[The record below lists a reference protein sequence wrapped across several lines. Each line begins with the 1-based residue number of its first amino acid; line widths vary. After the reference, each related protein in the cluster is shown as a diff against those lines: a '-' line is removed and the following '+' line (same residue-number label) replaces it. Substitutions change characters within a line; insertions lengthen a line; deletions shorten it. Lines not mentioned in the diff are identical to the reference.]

1 MSKPL
6 VEFVEV
12 DGVNLRVATQ
22 RSNKKGKDSVP
33 LLLFNGI
40 GANLELCF
48 PFMEAMPEK
57 EIVIFDVPG
66 IGRSQMSWRP
76 RRFSGLASL
85 ANKLLNRLGYQE
97 VDVIGVSWGGAL
109 AQQFARQ
116 YPKRCRRLVLAA
128 TSTGAIMVPGKPSV
142 LAKIATPRR
151 YFSPGYMQKAA
162 GEIYGGETRRNPKV
176 MSAHTSRIIP
186 PQFMGYVY
194 QLLAGMGWTSI
205 HWLHRIRQ
213 PTLVMAGA
221 EDPLVPAVNSRI
233 ISFLIPNNRLH
244 IVPGGGH
251 LFMLYSI
258 DKVVPVIRDFLDSDV
273 PLAESYRAA

>member
-1 MSKPL
+1 MSKPK

-12 DGVNLRVATQ
+12 EGIHLRVATQ
-22 RSNKKGKDSVP
+22 RGGDGGAGQGLP

-48 PFMEAMPEK
+48 PFMEAMAER
-57 EIVIFDVPG
+57 EIIIFDVPG
-66 IGRSQMSWRP
+66 VGRSQMSWRP
-76 RRFSGLASL
+76 RRFSGLARL
-85 ANKLLNRLGYQE
+85 ANKLLDRLGYRR

-116 YPKRCRRLVLAA
+116 YADRCRRLVLAA
-128 TSTGAIMVPGKPSV
+128 TSTGAIMVPGRPSA
-142 LAKIATPRR
+142 LAKMITPRR
-151 YFSPGYMQKAA
+151 YLSPTYLQKAA
-162 GEIYGGETRRNPKV
+162 GEIYGGEARRDPRLI
-176 MSAHTSRIIP
+176 SAHTARMIA

-194 QLLAGMGWTSI
+194 QLIAGMGWTSI

-221 EDPLVPAVNSRI
+221 DDPLVPPVNARI
-233 ISFLIPNNRLH
+233 LSLLIPNNRLV

-251 LFMLYSI
+251 LFMLHSL
-258 DKVVPVIRDFLDSDV
+258 DSVVPKIRQFLDAEH
-273 PLAESYRAA
+273 PLTD

>member
-22 RSNKKGKDSVP
+22 RSNPKGKNSVP

-85 ANKLLNRLGYQE
+85 ANKLLDRLGYQE

-128 TSTGAIMVPGKPSV
+128 TSTGAIMVPGRPSV

-176 MSAHTSRIIP
+176 MSAHTSRIIA

-194 QLLAGMGWTSI
+194 QLVAGIGWTSI

-213 PTLVMAGA
+213 PTLVMAGS

-251 LFMLYSI
+251 LFMLHSI
-258 DKVVPVIRDFLDSDV
+258 DKVVPVITAFLESEN
-273 PLAESYRAA
+273 PLA

>member
-1 MSKPL
+1 MTSPT
-6 VEFVEV
+6 VEYVEV
-12 DGVNLRVATQ
+12 DGINLRVATQ
-22 RSNKKGKDSVP
+22 KGQRSGASNNGLP

-66 IGRSQMSWRP
+66 VGRSQMSWRP
-76 RRFSGLASL
+76 RRFSGLARL
-85 ANKLLNRLGYQE
+85 ANKLLTRLGYQQ

-116 YPKRCRRLVLAA
+116 YPQRCRRLILAA

-142 LAKIATPRR
+142 LSKMVTPKR
-151 YFSPGYMQKAA
+151 YLSPKYMQKAA
-162 GEIYGGETRRNPKV
+162 GDIYGGEARRNPDLL
-176 MSAHTSRIIP
+176 SAHTSRIIA
-186 PQFMGYVY
+186 PQFMGYLY
-194 QLLAGMGWTSI
+194 QLFAGMGWTSI
-205 HWLHRIRQ
+205 HWLHRIHQ

-221 EDPLVPAVNSRI
+221 EDPLVPPVNARI
-233 ISFLIPNNRLH
+233 IAHLIPNNRLF

-258 DKVVPVIRDFLDSDV
+258 DKVVPVVRGFLDAEL
-273 PLAESYRAA
+273 PLAA

>member
-1 MSKPL
+1 
-6 VEFVEV
+6 
-12 DGVNLRVATQ
+12 
-22 RSNKKGKDSVP
+22 
-33 LLLFNGI
+33 
-40 GANLELCF
+40 
-48 PFMEAMPEK
+48 MEAMPEK

-66 IGRSQMSWRP
+66 VGRSQMSWRP

-85 ANKLLNRLGYQE
+85 ANKLLDRLGYQE

-116 YPKRCRRLVLAA
+116 YPRRCRRLVLAA
-128 TSTGAIMVPGKPSV
+128 TSTGAIMVPGRPSV

-176 MSAHTSRIIP
+176 MSAHTSRIIA
-186 PQFMGYVY
+186 PQFMGYIY
-194 QLLAGMGWTSI
+194 QLIAGIGWTSI

-213 PTLVMAGA
+213 PTLVMAGS

-258 DKVVPVIRDFLDSDV
+258 EKVVPVIRGFLDSDP
-273 PLAESYRAA
+273 PLSEAPKAA

>member
-1 MSKPL
+1 MTKPH
-6 VEFVEV
+6 VEYIEV
-12 DGVNLRVATQ
+12 DGINLRVATQ
-22 RSNKKGKDSVP
+22 QGRNGGVP

-66 IGRSQMSWRP
+66 VGRSEMSWRP
-76 RRFSGLASL
+76 RRFSGLARL
-85 ANKLLNRLGYQE
+85 ARKLLDRLGYRE

-116 YPKRCRRLVLAA
+116 YPQRCRRLILAA
-128 TSTGAIMVPGKPSV
+128 TSPGAIMVPAKPSILSKMV
-142 LAKIATPRR
+142 TPRR
-151 YFSPGYMQKAA
+151 YLSPTYMQKAA
-162 GEIYGGETRRNPKV
+162 AEIYGGEARRNPKV
-176 MSAHTSRIIP
+176 MSAHTSRIIA
-186 PQFMGYVY
+186 PQFMGYLY
-194 QLLAGMGWTSI
+194 QLMAGIGWTSI

-213 PTLVMAGA
+213 PTLVMAGS
-221 EDPLVPAVNSRI
+221 EDPLVPPVNARI
-233 ISFLIPNNRLH
+233 IALLIPNNRLF

-258 DKVVPVIRDFLDSDV
+258 DKVVPVVRGFLESEM
-273 PLAESYRAA
+273 PLAA

>member
-258 DKVVPVIRDFLDSDV
+258 DKVVPVIRGFLDSDV

>member
-1 MSKPL
+1 MSKPH
-6 VEFVEV
+6 VEFIEV

-22 RSNKKGKDSVP
+22 HGSNGLP

-48 PFMEAMPEK
+48 PFMESLPDK

-66 IGRSQMSWRP
+66 VGRSEMSWRP
-76 RRFSGLASL
+76 RRFSGLARL
-85 ANKLLNRLGYQE
+85 ANKLLNRLGYRE

-116 YPKRCRRLVLAA
+116 YPQRCRRLILAA
-128 TSTGAIMVPGKPSV
+128 TSPGAIMVPGKPSV

-151 YFSPGYMQKAA
+151 YLSPGYMQKAA
-162 GEIYGGETRRNPKV
+162 AEIYGGEARRNPKV
-176 MSAHTSRIIP
+176 LSAHTARIIA
-186 PQFMGYVY
+186 PQFMGYIY
-194 QLLAGMGWTSI
+194 QLRAGIGWTSI
-205 HWLHRIRQ
+205 HGLHRIRQ
-213 PTLVMAGA
+213 PTLVMAGS
-221 EDPLVPAVNSRI
+221 EDPLVPPVNARI
-233 ISFLIPNNRLH
+233 IALLIPNNRLF

-258 DKVVPVIRDFLDSDV
+258 DKVVPVVRGFLESEL
-273 PLAESYRAA
+273 PLAA

>member
-1 MSKPL
+1 MSKPH
-6 VEFVEV
+6 VEFIEV
-12 DGVNLRVATQ
+12 DGINLRVATQ
-22 RSNKKGKDSVP
+22 GGRQSGPP

-66 IGRSQMSWRP
+66 VGRSQMSWRP
-76 RRFSGLASL
+76 RRFSGLARL
-85 ANKLLNRLGYQE
+85 ANKLLDRLGYQQ

-116 YPKRCRRLVLAA
+116 YPQRCRRLVLAA
-128 TSTGAIMVPGKPSV
+128 TSPGAVMVPGRPSV
-142 LAKIATPRR
+142 LSKMITPRR
-151 YFSPGYMQKAA
+151 YLSPSYMKKTA
-162 GEIYGGETRRNPKV
+162 GEIYGGETRRDPNLL
-176 MSAHTSRIIP
+176 SALTSRIIP

-194 QLLAGMGWTSI
+194 QLVAGLGWTSI

-221 EDPLVPAVNSRI
+221 EDPLVPPVNARI
-233 ISFLIPNNRLH
+233 IALLIPNNRLF

-251 LFMLYSI
+251 LFMLHSI
-258 DKVVPVIRDFLDSDV
+258 DKVVPVVRGFLDAEL
-273 PLAESYRAA
+273 PLAA

>member
-1 MSKPL
+1 MTKPR
-6 VEFVEV
+6 VEYVEV

-22 RSNKKGKDSVP
+22 KGAGGVP
-33 LLLFNGI
+33 MLLFNGI

-66 IGRSQMSWRP
+66 VGRSEMSWRP
-76 RRFSGLASL
+76 RRFSGLARL
-85 ANKLLNRLGYQE
+85 ANKLLTRLGYRE

-116 YPKRCRRLVLAA
+116 YPERCRRLVLAA
-128 TSTGAIMVPGKPSV
+128 TSPGAIMVPASPSV
-142 LAKIATPRR
+142 LSKMVTPRR
-151 YFSPGYMQKAA
+151 YLSPTYMQKAA
-162 GEIYGGETRRNPKV
+162 SEIYGGEARRNPKV
-176 MSAHTSRIIP
+176 MTAHTARIIA
-186 PQFMGYVY
+186 PQFMGYIY
-194 QLLAGMGWTSI
+194 QLMAGIGWTSI

-213 PTLVMAGA
+213 PTLVMAGS
-221 EDPLVPAVNSRI
+221 EDPLVPPVNARI
-233 ISFLIPNNRLH
+233 IALLIPNNRLF

-258 DKVVPVIRDFLDSDV
+258 DKVVPVVRGFLESDL
-273 PLAESYRAA
+273 PLVA